1 MDSAVEAEVGGA
13 VLLYCSRA
21 RPFVLHFMQC
31 NTFYIALQPVRDLL
45 FQCKGFYI
53 ADCNL
58 QRVEEQGFHIS
69 VHAVQ

>member
-21 RPFVLHFMQC
+21 RPFVLHFMQR